1 MPPKHPDHL
10 RTFGHHAFYRYSLLF
25 RTLERRQVFVAPSP
39 VELVLS
45 QIRRTA
51 VEEQFA
57 VIAYCFM
64 PDHLHL
70 VVEGRAHDSDCRRF
84 SVRSRQYST
93 FYYLRQY
100 GEMLWQSGALER
112 ALRDRE
118 QAFKVA
124 GYVLENPVRAGLA
137 TTIAEYPFVG
147 SLVLPLSELTNRLYL
162 HHA

>member
-25 RTLERRQVFVAPSP
+25 RTDQRRQVFVSPSP
-39 VELVLS
+39 VDLVLS

-70 VVEGRAHDSDCRRF
+70 VVEGKAHDSDCRRF
-84 SVRSRQYST
+84 SVRSRRHSAFYYFRQYS
-93 FYYLRQY
+93 
-100 GEMLWQSGALER
+100 EILWQSVARER
-112 ALRDRE
+112 SLRDRE

-137 TTIAEYPFVG
+137 ATIAEYPFAG
-147 SLVLPLSELTNRLYL
+147 SLVYPLTEFTNRLYL